1 MSSLGIRCWKKW
13 CKAQGALEMVYL
25 LMSPNFNLSI
35 LVESSLFISSCTAK
49 EHGCTNTIKASIAC
63 WSARCPFCLC
73 SVYPFA
79 EPKRGRR
86 RRKAQWNDC
95 KYQYSPVSQMK
106 CLMPSVCSLTNGR
119 TYQRTFFE
127 DKRWFVAPKLSV
139 DTIVHGWLAMWW
151 PIRCLSK
158 IKKIEYG
165 VIELDSHWRCWQA
178 NILE

>member
-106 CLMPSVCSLTNGR
+106 CPS
-119 TYQRTFFE
+119 
-127 DKRWFVAPKLSV
+127 
-139 DTIVHGWLAMWW
+139 
-151 PIRCLSK
+151 CLLFAHLQTAELINELFLK
-158 IKKIEYG
+158 IKDGSWLQSCRWIPSSTAG
-165 VIELDSHWRCWQA
+165 WRCDDQ
-178 NILE
+178 